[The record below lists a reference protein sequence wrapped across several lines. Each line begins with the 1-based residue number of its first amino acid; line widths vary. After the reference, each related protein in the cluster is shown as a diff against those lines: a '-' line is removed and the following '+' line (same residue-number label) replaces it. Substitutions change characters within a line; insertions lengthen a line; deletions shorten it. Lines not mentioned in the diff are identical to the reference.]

1 MKEKEE
7 NEASWETRFITLKN
21 MEKWKGGN
29 GKNGSFTSLDLFQPQ
44 IDSDRRR

>member
-21 MEKWKGGN
+21 MEKWKGKN
-29 GKNGSFTSLDLFQPQ
+29 GKMDLSLPWTCFNH
-44 IDSDRRR
+44 R